1 MDKIKLTTTDTTQI
15 NVYTMMLYTCDISL
29 RQASSGKSALPG
41 QDLNVDEPR
50 TMTMRQITFTPVAE
64 EY

>member
-15 NVYTMMLYTCDISL
+15 NVYKMMLYTCDTNL
-29 RQASSGKSALPG
+29 NQASSGESALAG
-41 QDLNVDEPR
+41 QNLNVDEPR

-64 EY
+64 DY